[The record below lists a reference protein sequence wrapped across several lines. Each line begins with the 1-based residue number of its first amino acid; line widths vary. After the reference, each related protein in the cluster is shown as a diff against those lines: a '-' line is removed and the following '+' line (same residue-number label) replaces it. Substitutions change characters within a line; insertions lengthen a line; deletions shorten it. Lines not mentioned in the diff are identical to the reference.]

1 MGTPVIPRDIGHVS
15 SEPHPPQ
22 GPPQKKRDSMTDL
35 LIAAVFAAIIF
46 APSLIASASE
56 CRLPTATA

>member
-1 MGTPVIPRDIGHVS
+1 
-15 SEPHPPQ
+15 
-22 GPPQKKRDSMTDL
+22 MTDL